1 MGLKMK
7 KLTIMRVH
15 QFLGEGGQK
24 KKTIYRGVC
33 PEKGDF
39 DSLQGTWEKRERRL
53 FLRGEGLIPQ
63 CTLWLSCATCQNM
76 K

>member
-15 QFLGEGGQK
+15 QFLGEGVR
-24 KKTIYRGVC
+24 KKTIYRGVS

-39 DSLQGTWEKRERRL
+39 DSLQGTWEKRERRV

>member
-7 KLTIMRVH
+7 KLTIVRVH

-33 PEKGDF
+33 PERRTLTVCRGRGK
-39 DSLQGTWEKRERRL
+39 KERGG
-53 FLRGEGLIPQ
+53 FF
-63 CTLWLSCATCQNM
+63 
-76 K
+76 